1 MLHSNS
7 MNIAINGFGRI
18 GRQALRIILSK
29 HHDLH
34 VVLINDLTDGETLAH
49 LFEFDSTY
57 GHFDCGSTG
66 LTAGSGACYK
76 DGLLSTK
83 YGRIRT
89 TASKDPTTL
98 PYKELKIDIVLE
110 CTGKFTKR
118 EEAAFHLT
126 AGAKKV
132 IVSAPCKDTA
142 DGTFCLGVNEETY
155 NPKTMHVISNA
166 SCTTNSLAPIAKVL
180 DDHFGIVS
188 GLMTTVHSYTNDQRI
203 LDFPHKDWR
212 RARSAAENIIPTT
225 TGAAKTVELVIPSL
239 KGKLNGLAIRVPTPT
254 VSITDFVCVV
264 EKKTTPE
271 AVNAAFR
278 KAAEGKMKDILGIE
292 DKPLVSSDFRGDP
305 RSSIVDGLS
314 TMVTNGSLVKVLAW
328 YDNEW
333 GYANR
338 LVELAKYV
346 GERL

>member
-1 MLHSNS
+1 
-7 MNIAINGFGRI
+7 MNISINGFGRI
-18 GRQALRIILSK
+18 GRQALRIILT
-29 HHDLH
+29 HHPDLH

-49 LFEFDSTY
+49 LLEFDSTY
-57 GHFDCGSTG
+57 GRFDCG
-66 LTAGSGACYK
+66 GACYK
-76 DGLLSTK
+76 DGMLASK
-83 YGRIRT
+83 YGKIRT
-89 TASKDPTTL
+89 TACKDPSAL
-98 PYKELKIDIVLE
+98 PYKELKIDVVLE

-118 EEAAFHLT
+118 EEAALHLES
-126 AGAKKV
+126 GAKKV

-166 SCTTNSLAPIAKVL
+166 SCTTNSLAPLAKVL
-180 DDHFGIVS
+180 DDNFGIVS

-225 TGAAKTVELVIPSL
+225 TGAAKAVELVIPKL

-254 VSITDFVCVV
+254 VSITDFVCIVK
-264 EKKTTPE
+264 KKTTAE
-271 AVNAAFR
+271 AVNATFR
-278 KAAEGKMKDILGIE
+278 KAAEGRMNGILGVE
-292 DKPLVSSDFRGDP
+292 DKPLVSSDYRGDP
-305 RSSIVDGLS
+305 RSSIVDSLS
-314 TMVTNGSLVKVLAW
+314 TMVINDSLVKVLAW

-338 LVELAKYV
+338 LVELAKYI
-346 GERL
+346 GSKL

>member
-1 MLHSNS
+1 

-18 GRQALRIILSK
+18 GRQALRIILTK
-29 HHDLH
+29 HPDLH

-57 GHFDCGSTG
+57 GRFDCG
-66 LTAGSGACYK
+66 GACYK
-76 DGLLSTK
+76 DGMLASK
-83 YGRIRT
+83 YGKIRT
-89 TASKDPTTL
+89 TACKDPLTL
-98 PYKELKIDIVLE
+98 PYKELKVDVVLE

-118 EEAAFHLT
+118 EEAAVHLK

-132 IVSAPCKDTA
+132 IISAPCKDTA

-166 SCTTNSLAPIAKVL
+166 SCTTNSLAPIVKVL

-203 LDFPHKDWR
+203 LDFPHTDWR

-225 TGAAKTVELVIPSL
+225 TGAAKTVELVIPHL

-264 EKKTTPE
+264 EKKTTTE
-271 AVNAAFR
+271 AVNTAMR
-278 KAAEGKMKDILGIE
+278 KASEGKMKGILGIE
-292 DKPLVSSDFRGDP
+292 DKPLVSSDYRGDP
-305 RSSIVDGLS
+305 RSSIVDSLS
-314 TMVTNGSLVKVLAW
+314 TMVIGGTLVKVLAW

>member
-1 MLHSNS
+1 
-7 MNIAINGFGRI
+7 MNLAINGFGRI
-18 GRQALRIILSK
+18 GRQALRIILTK
-29 HHDLH
+29 HQDLR

-57 GHFDCGSTG
+57 GRFDCG
-66 LTAGSGACYK
+66 GACYK
-76 DGLLSTK
+76 DGMLTSSK
-83 YGRIRT
+83 HGAIRT
-89 TASKDPTTL
+89 TACKDPLTL
-98 PYKELKIDIVLE
+98 PYKELKVDIVLE

-118 EEAAFHLT
+118 EEAALHC
-126 AGAKKV
+126 ASGAKKV
-132 IVSAPCKDTA
+132 IISAPCKDQA

-155 NPKTMHVISNA
+155 DPKTMHVISNA

-180 DDHFGIVS
+180 DDNFGIVS

-225 TGAAKTVELVIPSL
+225 TGAAKTVELVIPTL

-264 EKKTTPE
+264 KKTAEPE

-278 KAAEGKMKDILGIE
+278 KAAGGKMKGILGIE

-305 RSSIVDGLS
+305 RSSIVDSLS
-314 TMVTNGSLVKVLAW
+314 TLIVEHPSTGSGQALVKVLAW

-338 LVELAKYV
+338 LVELAKYI

>member
-1 MLHSNS
+1 

-18 GRQALRIILSK
+18 GRQALRIILTR
-29 HHDLH
+29 HPDLK

-57 GHFDCGSTG
+57 GRFDCGSTG
-66 LTAGSGACYK
+66 LTTGSGACYRN
-76 DGLLSTK
+76 GMLSTTK
-83 YGRIRT
+83 YGAIRT
-89 TASKDPTTL
+89 TACKDPLEL
-98 PYKELKIDIVLE
+98 PYKKLKVDVVLE

-118 EEAAFHLT
+118 DEAALHLT
-126 AGAKKV
+126 SGAKKV

-166 SCTTNSLAPIAKVL
+166 SCTTNSLAPVAKVL
-180 DDHFGIVS
+180 DDIFGIVS

-225 TGAAKTVELVIPSL
+225 TGAAKAVELVIPTL

-264 EKKTTPE
+264 KKKTTSE
-271 AVNAAFR
+271 NVNAAFR
-278 KAAEGKMKDILGIE
+278 KAAEGRMKNILGVE
-292 DKPLVSSDFRGDP
+292 DKPLVSSDYRGDP
-305 RSSIVDGLS
+305 RSSIVDSLS
-314 TMVTNGSLVKVLAW
+314 TMVIGGTLVKVLTW

-333 GYANR
+333 GYSNR